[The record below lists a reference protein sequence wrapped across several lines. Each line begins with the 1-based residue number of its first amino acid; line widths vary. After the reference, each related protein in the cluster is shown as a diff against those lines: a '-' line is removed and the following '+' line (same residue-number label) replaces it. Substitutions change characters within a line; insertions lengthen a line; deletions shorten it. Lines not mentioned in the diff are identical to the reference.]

1 MFENLPKR
9 VHIRE
14 VGPRDGLQN
23 EDTFV
28 PTEKKHEFIRR
39 LIAAG
44 MESIEITSFVNPK
57 WIPALADCAEV
68 GREFCEVEGV
78 RTNALVP
85 NMKGLDNAEA
95 AGMKDVTLF
104 MSASE
109 GHNKAN
115 INKTIGET
123 LKQFEELLP
132 TAKGKGMRVNAA
144 VSTVFGCPFE
154 GDVDVKQ
161 VVEIVKALLEMGA
174 DEIGIADTI
183 GVANP
188 YQVKQVLEQVL
199 PLADAERFAVHFHD
213 TYGTAVVNN
222 IAAMEMGVTRF
233 DSAVGGLGGCPY
245 APGASGNVPTEHLV
259 YTFHKMGVE
268 TGVDLEK
275 LLETAIYIQG
285 ELGHP
290 LTSNGLRAYLG
301 KKAHAENTTLK
312 AAAVA
317 LGLLTPEQ
325 FDAWVRPESMARP
338 RAKP

>member
-1 MFENLPKR
+1 MFENLPKQ

-23 EDTFV
+23 ENVFV
-28 PTEKKHEFIRR
+28 PTDKKQEFIRR
-39 LIAAG
+39 LIDAG
-44 MESIEITSFVNPK
+44 LRSIEITSFVNPK
-57 WIPALADCAEV
+57 WIPALADCQEV
-68 GREFCEVEGV
+68 GSEFCAVEGV
-78 RTNALVP
+78 QTNALVP

-95 AGMKDVTLF
+95 AGMREVTLF

-115 INKTIGET
+115 INKTIAET

-132 TAKGKGMRVNAA
+132 TAKGRGMRVNAGL
-144 VSTVFGCPFE
+144 STAFGCPFE
-154 GDVDVKQ
+154 GEVDVKQ
-161 VVEIVKALLEMGA
+161 VVSIVKALLEMGA

-188 YQVKQVLEQVL
+188 YQVKQVMEQVL
-199 PLADAERFAVHFHD
+199 ALADADRIAVHFHD
-213 TYGTAVVNN
+213 TYGTAVVNSV
-222 IAAMEMGVTRF
+222 AAMEMGITHF

-259 YTFHKMGVE
+259 YTFNKMGVE

-275 LLETAIYIQG
+275 LLQTAVYIQD

-290 LTSNGLRAYLG
+290 LHSNGLRAYLG
-301 KKAHAENTTLK
+301 KKVRAEQT
-312 AAAVA
+312 AAGA
-317 LGLLTPEQ
+317 
-325 FDAWVRPESMARP
+325 S
-338 RAKP
+338 